1 MVRPTEQRSTDRK
14 TVSWRVRAQLP
25 SGKVVEGKTTDASA
39 NGLGILVPVP
49 VAENVVIQLAVQVPI
64 FNSPGKFQV
73 AAGKARVV
81 FQVLRGNEYQ
91 LGIEWIEL
99 DDAMRQLIVLRHTA
113 WQSGYRTT

>member
-1 MVRPTEQRSTDRK
+1 MARPTEQRSTDRK

-25 SGKVVEGKTTDASA
+25 GGKVIEGKTTDASPS
-39 NGLGILVPVP
+39 GLGILVLVSIG
-49 VAENVVIQLAVQVPI
+49 ENAIIQGAVQVPI

-73 AAGKARVV
+73 AAGGARVAC
-81 FQVLRGNEYQ
+81 QVLRGNKYQ

-99 DDAMRQLIVLRHTA
+99 EDAMRNLIVLRHAA